1 MSCSGVGGVGQNP
14 NQFLQAGAGQ
24 QAADGASSTDAA
36 AASAGASTTQVQIQI
51 QAQGQSGS
59 QHRHHGGGNRAG
71 SGDAISDLLS
81 TIEQALQSADSS
93 DDPNKVIED
102 TITKLLAGT
111 GETDGSG
118 SKDSGGA
125 ATATTPSDAKQSF
138 ADVLKAHGVDFQQFR
153 ADLLAAVKD
162 AQQGQV
168 NPSTALQSFAPGS
181 SVDLTA

>member
-14 NQFLQAGAGQ
+14 YQFLQ
-24 QAADGASSTDAA
+24 SSSQPQSATDAA
-36 AASAGASTTQVQIQI
+36 STAQLQIQI

-59 QHRHHGGGNRAG
+59 PHRHHGGGNRAKG
-71 SGDAISDLLS
+71 GDAVSDLLN

-102 TITKLLAGT
+102 TITKLLSG
-111 GETDGSG
+111 DGATESENG
-118 SKDSGGA
+118 SDSSRSA
-125 ATATTPSDAKQSF
+125 AANTPADAKQSF

-153 ADLLAAVKD
+153 TDLLAAVKN
-162 AQQGQV
+162 AQNGQV
-168 NPSTALQSFAPGS
+168 DPSTALQSFAPGT